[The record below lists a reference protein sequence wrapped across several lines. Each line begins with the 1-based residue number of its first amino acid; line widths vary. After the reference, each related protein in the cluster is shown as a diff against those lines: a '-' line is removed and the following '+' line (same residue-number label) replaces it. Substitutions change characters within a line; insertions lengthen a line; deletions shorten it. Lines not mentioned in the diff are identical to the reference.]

1 MGSLVIHL
9 GPDGSWGTYSL
20 PRLLG
25 LALFFSASVT
35 TALIGVT
42 GAIFTDTETVG
53 ANTFTAGTIDISALP
68 ASAVVSFSD
77 MAPGDESV
85 GAVTVTNNGSLELR
99 YSVTS
104 TTTEDTLAAQLDM
117 TIKVAV
123 STCTTAGFD
132 VDGVVLYGP
141 SDLGS
146 VAGLNVIGDPAP
158 GVQGGERVQGASDF
172 EALCIRVSLPI
183 ATGNAF
189 QGLTTTATLNFSAE
203 QTANN

>member
-1 MGSLVIHL
+1 M
-9 GPDGSWGTYSL
+9 
-20 PRLLG
+20 
-25 LALFFSASVT
+25 
-35 TALIGVT
+35 IGVT

-132 VDGVVLYGP
+132 VDGIVLYGP
-141 SDLGS
+141 ADLGS
-146 VAGLNVIGDPAP
+146 VAGLNVIGDPDP
-158 GVQGGERVQGASDF
+158 GVQGGERVQGASDE

>member
-25 LALFFSASVT
+25 LALFFSASIT
-35 TALIGVT
+35 TAVVGVT
-42 GAIFTDTETVG
+42 GAIFTDTQAVG
-53 ANTFTAGTIDISALP
+53 ANTFTAGTIDISAAP

-85 GAVTVTNNGSLELR
+85 GAATVTNNGSLEMR

-104 TTTEDTLAAQLDM
+104 NTTEDTLAAQLDM

-158 GVQGGERVQGASDF
+158 GAQAGDRVLQGSDF

-183 ATGNAF
+183 GTGNAF